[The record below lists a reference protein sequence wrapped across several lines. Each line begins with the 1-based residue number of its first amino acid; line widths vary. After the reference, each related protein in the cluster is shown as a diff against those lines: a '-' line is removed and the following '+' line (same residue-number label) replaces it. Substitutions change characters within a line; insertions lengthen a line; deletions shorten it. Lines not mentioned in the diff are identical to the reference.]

1 MVDVGEIVR
10 QGRNDI
16 LAGSLAGSTCKL
28 FEYPL
33 DTIKVQM
40 QTSKGGSSLSKLS
53 PLGVLKLNMKEGGVR
68 RLYQGI
74 ASPLDP
80 ARDLSPLEIATGLA
94 IALALWICAMLC
106 STLWHGREIL
116 SGDFRR
122 ARLGAQSAILLLQT
136 FAEFWSCWG
145 AGPLLRHAVLAIFA
159 LKVAMPMYFIVVATT
174 FAERA
179 ASTNGSSDGAAGKGN
194 GKTRGWRERVV
205 AKGIWEHHENFH
217 VGAAVAHASQLWLV
231 LAAAAALTE
240 D

>member
-74 ASPLDP
+74 ASPLVGSM
-80 ARDLSPLEIATGLA
+80 AENASLFLSFGIAQGLLHDGPRETMPTHKLVVCALCSGVAVSMILTPVELIKCRMQTMATDAVVYKSTWDCVVRTVKEEGLA
-94 IALALWICAMLC
+94 NGLFRGHS
-106 STLWHGREIL
+106 STLMRELPGNVCWFGGANFAQFLLTHFAQFLLTFWGHAQVTSSGAICSHRPGPHEIL
-116 SGDFRR
+116 SRR
-122 ARLGAQSAILLLQT
+122 GR
-136 FAEFWSCWG
+136 
-145 AGPLLRHAVLAIFA
+145 
-159 LKVAMPMYFIVVATT
+159 
-174 FAERA
+174 
-179 ASTNGSSDGAAGKGN
+179 
-194 GKTRGWRERVV
+194 
-205 AKGIWEHHENFH
+205 
-217 VGAAVAHASQLWLV
+217 
-231 LAAAAALTE
+231 
-240 D
+240 